1 MSYARFLDTPF
12 ACACGQRHHAPTQ
25 AIVVADDA
33 LDRLIDL
40 IGRRGARRVA
50 VVADVRTQAVA
61 GAAVAT
67 QVARA
72 GCAVQAVVVPDRDGR
87 TPVCNEPTKC
97 ALADVVAE
105 ADILVAVGSGVVND
119 LTKWLAFERERP
131 YLVVATAASMN
142 GYTAA
147 NVAPTINGVKM
158 LVRARAPLA
167 LFAVPDVILNAPYAM
182 TTAGLG
188 DVIAKPISAADWRL
202 NSQVVGE
209 HFCPLCAGIINDVEP
224 LYLEHPER
232 IRACDRTAVMA
243 LFDALLYSGLAMT
256 LIGSS
261 APASGGEHLFS
272 HTLDMMSALDGVP
285 HDLHGRQVGIGTII
299 AARIYERI
307 MAIDT
312 PRVHAP
318 PADIDAQFWGPLAPA
333 VRAAYHDKQAHLARF
348 AEMLRQP
355 AQWQQVKATV
365 APHLRSSRAI
375 ADCLAQAGAACTAA
389 DIGCDHARMRHAV
402 LHMHEIRARTTVVDL
417 AWLLGI
423 LPAAADELI

>member
-1 MSYARFLDTPF
+1 MGCERFLDAPF
-12 ACACGQRHHAPTQ
+12 ICACGQRHHAPTQ

-33 LDRLIDL
+33 LDRLADVISRL
-40 IGRRGARRVA
+40 GARRVA

-61 GAAVAT
+61 GAAAGA
-67 QVARA
+67 QVARV
-72 GCAVQAVVVPDRDGR
+72 GCAVQAVVLPDRNGR
-87 TPVCNEPTKC
+87 TPVCDEPTKC
-97 ALADVVAE
+97 ALAAVVGE
-105 ADILVAVGSGVVND
+105 ADVLVAAGSGVVND

-131 YLVVATAASMN
+131 YIVVATAASMN

-188 DVIAKPISAADWRL
+188 DVIAKPVSAADWRL
-202 NSQVVGE
+202 NSLVVGE
-209 HFCPLCAGIINDVEP
+209 HFCPLCAGIINDIEP
-224 LYLEHPER
+224 LYLDHPEH

-243 LFDALLYSGLAMT
+243 LLDALLYSGLAMT

-285 HDLHGRQVGIGTII
+285 HDLHGRQVGVGTII
-299 AARIYERI
+299 AARIYEHI

-312 PRVHAP
+312 PRVHMP
-318 PADIDAQFWGPLAPA
+318 PADIDVQFWGPLAPA
-333 VRAAYHDKQAHLARF
+333 VRAAYQAKQAHLVRF

-355 AQWQQVKATV
+355 DQWQQVKAAI

-375 ADCLAQAGAACTAA
+375 ADCLAQAGAACTAV
-389 DIGCDHARMRHAV
+389 DIGCDLARVRQAV
-402 LHMHEIRARTTVVDL
+402 LHMHEIRARTTIVDL
-417 AWLLGI
+417 AWLLGV
-423 LPAAADELI
+423 LPDAADVLI

>member
-1 MSYARFLDTPF
+1 MGFERFLATTIT
-12 ACACGQRHHAPTQ
+12 CACGQSHHAPTR
-25 AIVVADDA
+25 ALVVADDA
-33 LDRLIDL
+33 LERLADVISRL
-40 IGRRGARRVA
+40 GARRVA
-50 VVADVRTQAVA
+50 LVADVRTQAVA
-61 GAAVAT
+61 GAAVAER
-67 QVARA
+67 VARA
-72 GCAVQAVVVPDRDGR
+72 GCAVQTVIVPDRDGR
-87 TPVCNEPTKC
+87 TPVCDEPTKC
-97 ALADVVAE
+97 TLADLVTE

-147 NVAPTINGVKM
+147 NVAPTINGVKL

-167 LFAVPDVILNAPYAM
+167 LFAVPDVILNAPFVM

-188 DVIAKPISAADWRL
+188 DVIAKTISAADWRL
-202 NSQVVGE
+202 NSLVVGE

-232 IRACDRTAVMA
+232 ICAGDRTAVMA

-272 HTLDMMSALDGVP
+272 HTLDMMSAVDGVP
-285 HDLHGRQVGIGTII
+285 HDLHGRQVGVGTII
-299 AARIYERI
+299 AARMYERI

-312 PRVHAP
+312 PRVHTP
-318 PADIDAQFWGPLAPA
+318 PADIAAQFWGPLAPA
-333 VRAAYHDKQAHLARF
+333 VRAAYQAKRAHLMRF

-355 AQWQQVKATV
+355 DQWQQVKAAI
-365 APHLRSSRAI
+365 APYLRSSRAI
-375 ADCLAQAGAACTAA
+375 ADCLKRAGAAGTAA
-389 DIGCDHARMRHAV
+389 DIGCDQARMRQAV

-417 AWLLGI
+417 AWLLGV